1 MTHRRVAAGVVRP
14 ALVVALL
21 AGSACS
27 NEEPRTPV
35 VAEATLTV
43 VTRSGDVEFDVR
55 IAETPDA
62 RATGLMGVR
71 TLAPDAGMVFL
82 FDAPTD
88 GAFWMKGTLL
98 PLSIAFW
105 DADGR
110 IVAMLDM
117 TPCRAEPCPLYSP
130 GHEYVAALEVNRGA
144 LSDRG
149 VRIGDLVRLQRS
161 DPTFRD

>member
-1 MTHRRVAAGVVRP
+1 MEHMICRVAAPFPGLIL
-14 ALVVALL
+14 AVALL

-27 NEEPRTPV
+27 NEETRTPV
-35 VAEATLTV
+35 AADATLTV
-43 VTRSGDVEFDVR
+43 VTRSGEVEFDVR

-88 GAFWMKGTLL
+88 GAFWMKGTLI

-117 TPCRAEPCPLYSP
+117 APCRAEPCPLYSP
-130 GHEYVAALEVNRGA
+130 GHDYVAALEVNRGA
-144 LSDRG
+144 LSERG
-149 VRIGDLVRLQRS
+149 VRIGDLVRLERS
-161 DPTFRD
+161 

>member
-71 TLAPDAGMVFL
+71 SSLPTRGWSSCSTLPPTAPSG
-82 FDAPTD
+82 
-88 GAFWMKGTLL
+88 
-98 PLSIAFW
+98 
-105 DADGR
+105 
-110 IVAMLDM
+110 
-117 TPCRAEPCPLYSP
+117 
-130 GHEYVAALEVNRGA
+130 
-144 LSDRG
+144 
-149 VRIGDLVRLQRS
+149 
-161 DPTFRD
+161 